1 MVWRQGARIA
11 LVCGAA
17 AWPLAARAQQAAM
30 PVIGF
35 LHPQSA
41 EAFADNLRGLRQGL
55 KETGYVEGENVAFEL
70 RWADGQLERLPELA
84 VDLVRR
90 RVAVIATASPPA
102 AFAAKEATAT
112 IPIVF
117 GMAQDPVKLRL
128 VASLARPG
136 SNLTGINFLLTELA
150 AKRLELLREMV
161 PAAKQVAVLVNPAQA
176 MNTESTLQ
184 EVQAAAQAMG
194 LQVRVLNVATNREID
209 AVFAGFEHGR
219 PDALFVGSGTLFTG
233 RRVQLTQWAAH
244 HRMPASYAG
253 REYVEAGGLM
263 SYGSNTADAFRQIGA
278 YVGRILKGTKPAD
291 LPVVQSSK
299 FELVINHQTA
309 RILGLDVPPTLLAR
323 ADEVIE

>member
-1 MVWRQGARIA
+1 MTRRRFMMLLGS
-11 LVCGAA
+11 AA
-17 AWPLAARAQQAAM
+17 VWPLAASAQQGAV

-209 AVFAGFEHGR
+209 AAFAGFEHGR

-309 RILGLDVPPTLLAR
+309 RILGLEIPPTLLAR